1 MIAPQRMCNGI
12 LLLALFALPL
22 VAHAQAP
29 SLSRVGV
36 LSPGK
41 PPPDNAFRQQEHFE
55 AGLRELGW
63 TPGSNIVVEY
73 RYANGNLDRLPALA
87 AELVRVPV
95 NVIVARGLTIR
106 AARDATPTIP
116 IVMAADPD
124 PVRSGFVVSLAR
136 PGGNITGLSTLAPDL
151 EAKQLELLREALPSL
166 VRVGVLANAN
176 SPNTEEMTRLE
187 AARAL
192 HLALTETRINKSEQ
206 LAAAFAA
213 MKQAGMGGVL
223 FRYDLWFI
231 DPKEVA
237 ALVRQYRLP
246 TIHNLRQF
254 VEAGALVSYGVDFA
268 YLHRRSATYVDKILK
283 GAKPADLPVEQP
295 TKFEVVINLKTAKTL
310 GLAIPR
316 SVLTRADEVIE

>member
-1 MIAPQRMCNGI
+1 
-12 LLLALFALPL
+12 
-22 VAHAQAP
+22 
-29 SLSRVGV
+29 
-36 LSPGK
+36 
-41 PPPDNAFRQQEHFE
+41 
-55 AGLRELGW
+55 
-63 TPGSNIVVEY
+63 
-73 RYANGNLDRLPALA
+73 
-87 AELVRVPV
+87 
-95 NVIVARGLTIR
+95 
-106 AARDATPTIP
+106 
-116 IVMAADPD
+116 
-124 PVRSGFVVSLAR
+124 
-136 PGGNITGLSTLAPDL
+136 
-151 EAKQLELLREALPSL
+151 

-316 SVLTRADEVIE
+316 SVLTRAKGADVAPRRNGRLNIAATRDRRTARSNGPGTRVARPRPLSAGVRQLRRD